1 MAELNNIPEADDTKT
16 RVTSKITPETPGKS
30 ADPIDLDAPKPDS
43 STMTRRTLKLQGLAG
58 LAGAPKAEE
67 KSSPAAPASA
77 PAPAKES
84 AKEDDTRT
92 RRTLKLSS
100 LANGPSVKA
109 PSISKPA
116 SKPAAPALDKPTG
129 EKLSLKSVS
138 AAAETVTRR
147 TQRLEALDTQDVVA
161 MTEADLDAS
170 TVKMSKPA
178 APVNNPPPP
187 VPKTRQTV
195 KVEGIAPAHTPVI
208 DLDAKVGDTNTRK
221 TVKLTAPESAPAD
234 IDLDAPAGDDTRT
247 RKSIPTQA
255 PEKFKSDNVDDTVK
269 LQRPAPKPAMPGSVA
284 PATQGTK
291 SAVGGVK
298 LNKPAAPKAAPKA
311 PAAPAAPAAPQ
322 TAAPEPAPAAAPQ
335 AAPKREKKEK
345 LKVNTDALKD
355 LGSAPMTQEAM
366 PPVNEMTPEYMM
378 DADDTPRESLVG
390 NILFIFFG
398 VLAALLLIFVTAMAV
413 IDHANVW
420 GKSADEQ
427 KITLPLVS
435 DYAQKVESSVDE
447 KQVVK
452 LDVLKTAET
461 GE

>member
-30 ADPIDLDAPKPDS
+30 AEPIDLDAPKPDS

-67 KSSPAAPASA
+67 KPAHA
-77 PAPAKES
+77 PAPAPEKES

-109 PSISKPA
+109 PSIGKSA
-116 SKPAAPALDKPTG
+116 NKPAAPALDKPSG
-129 EKLSLKSVS
+129 EKLSLKSAS
-138 AAAETVTRR
+138 SETVTRR

-161 MTEADLDAS
+161 MTEADLNAS

-178 APVNNPPPP
+178 APVNNPLPP

-221 TVKLTAPESAPAD
+221 TVKLTAPEAAPAD
-234 IDLDAPAGDDTRT
+234 IDLDAVVGDDTRT
-247 RKSIPTQA
+247 RKSIPAQA
-255 PEKFKSDNVDDTVK
+255 PEKLKSDNVDDTVK

-284 PATQGTK
+284 PAAQGAK
-291 SAVGGVK
+291 SAVGGVR
-298 LNKPAAPKAAPKA
+298 LNKPATPKAAPKA
-311 PAAPAAPAAPQ
+311 PAASAAPAAPKAPQ

-355 LGSAPMTQEAM
+355 LGSAPMTQDAM
-366 PPVNEMTPEYMM
+366 PPVNAMMPEYMM
-378 DADDTPRESLVG
+378 GEDDTPKESLVG

-398 VLAALLLIFVTAMAV
+398 VLAMLLLIFVTAMAV
-413 IDHANVW
+413 IDHANIW
-420 GKSADEQ
+420 TKDAGSQ

-452 LDVLKTAET
+452 LEVIKTAKT
-461 GE
+461 GK